1 MGCPHR
7 QTAFQSFPQ
16 TADMPVEASTAGV
29 CLVLDR
35 IVCSSV
41 LQTYTGQTLTGVCNL
56 REDTVRHHQYMGLQH
71 SPLAVQLKL

>member
-1 MGCPHR
+1 MGCPRR

-16 TADMPVEASTAGV
+16 TAVEASTVGA

-41 LQTYTGQTLTGVCNL
+41 LQTDTVQTLTGVCNL
-56 REDTVRHHQYMGLQH
+56 QEDTVRHHQYMCPPIYGT
-71 SPLAVQLKL
+71 ST